1 MVSLKKINGDT
12 ILKGSGYFPESICPE
27 LDLELTIVKIK
38 AFYCPLSIGRGIIS
52 CNSVYVVIVARKALG
67 VGSKCIPADPRE
79 FTEKALLNEDLY
91 RGKGHQLQKL
101 VEVFRGKG
109 IDFPA

>member
-1 MVSLKKINGDT
+1 M
-12 ILKGSGYFPESICPE
+12 
-27 LDLELTIVKIK
+27 KIK
-38 AFYCPLSIGRGIIS
+38 AFYCPLSIGRGIRN

-67 VGSKCIPADPRE
+67 VGSKCIPADPGE

-101 VEVFRGKG
+101 VEVFQGKG

>member
-38 AFYCPLSIGRGIIS
+38 AFY
-52 CNSVYVVIVARKALG
+52 
-67 VGSKCIPADPRE
+67 
-79 FTEKALLNEDLY
+79 
-91 RGKGHQLQKL
+91 
-101 VEVFRGKG
+101 
-109 IDFPA
+109 